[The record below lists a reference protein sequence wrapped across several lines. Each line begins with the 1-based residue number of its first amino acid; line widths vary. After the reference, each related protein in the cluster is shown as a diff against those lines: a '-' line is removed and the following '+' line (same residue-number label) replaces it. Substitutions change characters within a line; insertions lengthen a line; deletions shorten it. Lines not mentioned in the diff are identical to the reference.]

1 MPDQPDSPAIHVDAT
16 PFGGVI
22 TLDGPHGRAVVHEHG
37 AHVTSWTP
45 AGGDEVLF
53 VSRRARFDGRAA
65 IRGGVPVIFP
75 QFGPGPFPKHG
86 FARTA
91 RWTPGGHGRDDDG
104 GLRACLTLVDDAATR
119 ASWPHGF
126 ALQSTVRA
134 GQALEITLRVENT
147 GDAPFSFTGALHTY
161 LRVGDV
167 ERVVV
172 RGLEGRRFRD
182 QLVRAEREE
191 GDAPVRI
198 VGPVDRVYLDVPG
211 PITVTDGAMRRT
223 LRLTSDG
230 FPDVVLWNPWSD
242 GARAFDDKGDD
253 EWREML
259 CVEAAVV
266 ATPVTLRPGAHWPGM
281 QRVDV
286 ERADV
291 ARAAAVSA

>member
-1 MPDQPDSPAIHVDAT
+1 MPQLPVSPTVHVDAT

-22 TLDGPHGRAVVHEHG
+22 TLDGPHGRAVAHEHG
-37 AHVTSWTP
+37 AHVTSWVP
-45 AGGDEVLF
+45 AGGEEALF
-53 VSRRARFDGRAA
+53 VSRHARFDGRSA

-91 RWTPGGHGRDDDG
+91 RWTHEGHGGDDDG
-104 GLRACLTLVDDAATR
+104 GLRAILTLVDDAATR
-119 ASWPHGF
+119 ATWPHAF

-134 GQALEITLRVENT
+134 GSMLEMTLRVENT

-161 LRVGDV
+161 LRVGDI
-167 ERVVV
+167 ERVAV

-182 QLVRAEREE
+182 QLVRAERVE

-211 PITVTDGAMRRT
+211 PITVTDDAMRRT
-223 LRLTSDG
+223 LRLTSGG
-230 FPDVVLWNPWSD
+230 FSDAVIWNPWSD
-242 GARAFDDKGDD
+242 GVHALDDMGAD

-266 ATPVTLRPGAHWPGM
+266 ATPVTLSPGAHWTGM
-281 QRVDV
+281 QRVEV
-286 ERADV
+286 LRAG
-291 ARAAAVSA
+291 